1 MVLGGCHM
9 LICMPLCRAKVGQSR
24 WLVWVGWWIK
34 CLQQP
39 LRKPDLSRTVM
50 LHAASCSLFCSFID
64 LLLLSFAMS
73 LVDQAAKT
81 CLEKSMFRPSPQPA
95 QAFAQVTLPVCLLF
109 DLPVTCC
116 QDAPGQ
122 ALGHALHL
130 QEPRG
135 FHLSHTF
142 RGEMSSLL
150 CFCFLD
156 DRLPRRTL
164 RSTLR
169 PLAVPALRTW
179 CSTGSRPWQQ
189 HSVRGSS
196 PSRTSASQSWAQAHP
211 SCCWMTMMWSH
222 MCRWVLPCGWALAG
236 AVCCRVEG
244 VGCSRAWVLPCN
256 WAGRVHQ
263 LCGCAGGGGCCK
275 GRVGI
280 RWASVLVKVTAW
292 RWLTDT
298 NMIAGAGRCS
308 Y

>member
-1 MVLGGCHM
+1 MAWWLGWWQRGPWWSPHAHLHACGQGKGWAGQMASLGMVLGQV
-9 LICMPLCRAKVGQSR
+9 PAE
-24 WLVWVGWWIK
+24 
-34 CLQQP
+34 P
-39 LRKPDLSRTVM
+39 LRKPDLSRTMM
-50 LHAASCSLFCSFID
+50 LHAASCSLFFSFIN

-73 LVDQAAKT
+73 PVDQAAKT
-81 CLEKSMFRPSPQPA
+81 CLEKSTFRPSPQPA
-95 QAFAQVTLPVCLLF
+95 QAFAQATLHISRLF
-109 DLPVTCC
+109 DLPVACC
-116 QDAPGQ
+116 QDTPGQ

-196 PSRTSASQSWAQAHP
+196 PSKMSASQSWAQAHP

-222 MCRWVLPCGWALAG
+222 TCRWVLPCGWALAG
-236 AVCCRVEG
+236 RSMLSC
-244 VGCSRAWVLPCN
+244 
-256 WAGRVHQ
+256 
-263 LCGCAGGGGCCK
+263 
-275 GRVGI
+275 
-280 RWASVLVKVTAW
+280 
-292 RWLTDT
+292 
-298 NMIAGAGRCS
+298 
-308 Y
+308 